1 MKNFTIFALLIA
13 LLTTSC
19 TKKTIIFDIIE
30 PVKPPVT
37 ILDTLVVVQDTDK
50 IIKKPIEIQNP
61 VKKSL
66 IVQFKLKS
74 FELSTDECAKIID
87 YINSEAP
94 KKLYLVGGCC
104 ELGEYEY
111 NRELG
116 YKRAIAVKE
125 YILSMKK
132 LDYVSVE
139 SVGENSPVS
148 YTELWR
154 NRRCEVAQK

>member
-1 MKNFTIFALLIA
+1 VI
-13 LLTTSC
+13 
-19 TKKTIIFDIIE
+19 
-30 PVKPPVT
+30 
-37 ILDTLVVVQDTDK
+37 QDTDK
-50 IIKKPIEIQNP
+50 VIKKPVEIQNP
-61 VKKSL
+61 VKKNL
-66 IVQFKLKS
+66 VVYFEKNS
-74 FELSTDECAKIID
+74 FEISTDECAKIID

-116 YKRAIAVKE
+116 YKRSVAVKE
-125 YILSMKK
+125 YILSITK

-139 SVGENSPVS
+139 SVGENSPIS
-148 YTELWR
+148 YTELWK

>member
-1 MKNFTIFALLIA
+1 MIKTIVLLSVIA

-19 TKKTIIFDIIE
+19 TKKVIVFDIIE

-37 ILDTLVVVQDTDK
+37 ILDTLTVIQDTDK
-50 IIKKPIEIQNP
+50 ITKKPIEIQNP
-61 VKKSL
+61 AKKSMV
-66 IVQFKLKS
+66 VQFKRNS
-74 FELSTDECAKIID
+74 FELSVDECSKIID

-94 KKLYLVGGCC
+94 KRLYLVGGCC

-125 YILSMKK
+125 YILSMTKV
-132 LDYVSVE
+132 DYIAVE
-139 SVGENSPVS
+139 SVGEYSPIS
-148 YTELWR
+148 YAEIWK
-154 NRRCEVAQK
+154 NRRCEVTQK